1 MMLVVAVTATI
12 LAFVQ
17 NTVMFSLGMK
27 EMAIFAFPFSFV
39 GIFLAEVVLI
49 WAAYFFIRRFLRRS
63 RTLVMMGWAIIVLG
77 AAEPLLPA
85 SYFTTLV
92 QQAKRKHVLDQIEQT
107 GASVEP
113 LASAQSSIRF
123 ALTYELRFP
132 KTGHYLTFPAYLGS
146 EGNRIFGNYF
156 TKLHPEYYDENYV
169 FDAGKLY
176 SFTVVLDTEGKPF
189 DFSKERANI
198 DICDGKDYF
207 MACRIMG
214 IGLEGVPAALTAH
227 PSPGRRE
234 PAVPAD
240 NVRDITE
247 KSIRLDGLRL
257 KSETTKAGVPV
268 EFSYVITNAGNKD
281 VAIPGKDFANVIGV
295 NYGWEAVS
303 DSAKKTKIT
312 PGIVRFGN
320 AVAAG
325 GAQFTFVHQSSLA
338 PGEKVTFQDK
348 IAPFEPLA
356 PGQYRLHIYLFSR
369 YATELN
375 KPEQELVQDFSI
387 IP

>member
-1 MMLVVAVTATI
+1 MMLVVAVIATI

-49 WAAYFFIRRFLRRS
+49 WAAYFSIRRFLRRS

-92 QQAKRKHVLDQIEQT
+92 QQAKRKHILDQIEQT
-107 GASVEP
+107 GASIEP

-176 SFTVVLDTEGKPF
+176 IFTVVFDTEGKQF
-189 DFSKERANI
+189 DFSKEKANI

-207 MACRIMG
+207 MACRIIG
-214 IGLEGVPAALTAH
+214 VGLEGVPAVLTSH
-227 PSPGRRE
+227 PSTWRRE

-268 EFSYVITNAGNKD
+268 EFSYVITTVGATD
-281 VAIPGKDFANVIGV
+281 VAIAVNAFSNVIGI
-295 NYGWEAVS
+295 NYGWEAIS
-303 DSAKKTKIT
+303 DSATKTKIT

-325 GAQFTFVHQSSLA
+325 GAQFTFVHKSNLA
-338 PGEKVTFQDK
+338 PAEKVTFQDK

-375 KPEQELVQDFSI
+375 KPEQELVQEFAI
-387 IP
+387 TP